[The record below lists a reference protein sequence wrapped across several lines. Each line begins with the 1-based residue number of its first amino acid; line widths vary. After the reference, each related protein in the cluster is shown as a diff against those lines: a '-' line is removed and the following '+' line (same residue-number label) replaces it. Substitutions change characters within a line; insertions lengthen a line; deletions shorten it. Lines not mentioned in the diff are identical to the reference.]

1 MSSDDTDLMGRLA
14 AADPAGELL
23 LDDAGKAHV
32 WSMVAGAIGATVAH
46 HGARGGRGR
55 RLRRGSLLALAAV
68 PLAVGVAFASGLVQ
82 VGAPVKTVEG
92 FDSTSSGF
100 GAVLPESVQVL
111 RISTPDPQGGPP
123 WGIRVFST
131 SRGVGCIQVGRLV
144 DGEIGVLGSDGAF
157 GDDGRFHVELPV
169 RGTSQLTCSALD
181 ANGRIFNN
189 ISKSDQLANGLTGPE
204 QAAIARA
211 PAPAG
216 SVRAGDRDPV

>member
-32 WSMVAGAIGATVAH
+32 WSMVAGTIGAPVAH

-111 RISTPDPQGGPP
+111 PISTPDPQGGPP

-157 GDDGRFHVELPV
+157 GDDGRFHELPV
-169 RGTSQLTCSALD
+169 RGTFAAHVLGAGRQRADLQQHQQERPARKRLD
-181 ANGRIFNN
+181 RPR
-189 ISKSDQLANGLTGPE
+189 TGV
-204 QAAIARA
+204 IARA

-216 SVRAGDRDPV
+216 SVRAGDRDSV